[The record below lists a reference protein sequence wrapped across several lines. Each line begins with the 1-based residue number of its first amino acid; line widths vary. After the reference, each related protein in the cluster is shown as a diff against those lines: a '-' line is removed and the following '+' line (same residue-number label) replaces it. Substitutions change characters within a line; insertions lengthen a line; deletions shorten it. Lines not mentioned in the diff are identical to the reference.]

1 MSKEESLKI
10 MSVKFENEKSIRTIN
25 ISLDHLWFNS
35 TIDGILSR
43 ISIIFSLSIYFEV
56 VLKFV

>member
-1 MSKEESLKI
+1 MSKEGSLKI
-10 MSVKFENEKSIRTIN
+10 MLVKFEKSIRTIN
-25 ISLDHLWFNS
+25 ISLNHLWFNS

-56 VLKFV
+56 ALKFV